1 VAQSQGLFAFPQTCP
16 QCRGAG
22 RLIDSPCSN
31 CRGRGTETRTRDIKV
46 KIPAGIKDG
55 ATIRLAGKGGPGR
68 NGGPPGDLL
77 VTVSVEPHR
86 LFARRGN
93 DLTLT
98 VPVTFS
104 EATLGTKVDVPTMD
118 GQVTLKI
125 PAGTTSGKTFRVR
138 GKGVPTGRGKPGDLL
153 VKTEIVVPSKP
164 DRDVKRLIEQL
175 GTHDPEDVRA
185 HLRG

>member
-1 VAQSQGLFAFPQTCP
+1 M
-16 QCRGAG
+16 
-22 RLIDSPCSN
+22 
-31 CRGRGTETRTRDIKV
+31 RDIKV
-46 KIPAGIKDG
+46 KIPAGVKDG
-55 ATIRLAGKGGPGR
+55 ATIRLPGKGGPGR

-77 VTVSVEPHR
+77 VTVSVEPHAV
-86 LFARRGN
+86 FGRRGN

-98 VPVTFS
+98 VPITFS
-104 EATLGTKVDVPTMD
+104 EATLGTKLEVPTMN
-118 GQVTLKI
+118 GPVTLKI

-138 GKGVPTGRGKPGDLL
+138 GRGVTTGRGKPGDLL

-164 DRDVKRLIEQL
+164 NRELKKLIEEL